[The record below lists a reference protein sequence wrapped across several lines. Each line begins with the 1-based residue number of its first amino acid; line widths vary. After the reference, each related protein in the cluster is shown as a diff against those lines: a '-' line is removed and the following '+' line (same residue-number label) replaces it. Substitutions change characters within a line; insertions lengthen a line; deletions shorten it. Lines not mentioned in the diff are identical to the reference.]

1 MSKIKKTLLKS
12 PDDFKTYAEYLLY
25 IREVRGYSLRD
36 VDDTISDLIKRKV
49 LAPECSVSH
58 GYLRNIEAGEVGSP
72 SPFKLKAL
80 AYVYRIPYEMLM
92 QKVGYWD
99 ETLNK
104 VTRDATFTLMLKEV
118 PQMTDE
124 EKKSLLEFIDF
135 IIAKR
140 KQYAKRP
147 KKG

>member
-1 MSKIKKTLLKS
+1 MTRIIKSLLKS
-12 PDDFKTYAEYLLY
+12 PDDFKTFGEYLAY
-25 IREVRGYSLRD
+25 IRETRGYSLRD
-36 VDDTISDLIKRKV
+36 VDDTIGDLIKKKV
-49 LAPECSVSH
+49 LESGCSISH
-58 GYLRNIEAGEVGSP
+58 GYLRNIETGDVSAP

-118 PQMTDE
+118 PQMTAS

-135 IIAKR
+135 IITKR
-140 KQYAKRP
+140 KNYVKGS

>member
-1 MSKIKKTLLKS
+1 MARIKKNLIKS
-12 PDDFKTYAEYLLY
+12 PDDFKTFGEYLAY
-25 IREVRGYSLRD
+25 IRETRGYSLRD
-36 VDDTISDLIKRKV
+36 VEDTVSDSIKRKI
-49 LAPECSVSH
+49 LDEECSVSH
-58 GYLRNIEAGEVGSP
+58 GYLRNLESGEVNAP

-80 AYVYRIPYEMLM
+80 AYVYRIKYEMLM

>member
-1 MSKIKKTLLKS
+1 MARIIKSLLKS
-12 PDDFKTYAEYLLY
+12 PDDFKTFGEYLAY
-25 IREVRGYSLRD
+25 IRETRGYSLRD
-36 VDDTISDLIKRKV
+36 VDDTIGDLIKKKV
-49 LAPECSVSH
+49 LESGCSISH
-58 GYLRNIEAGEVGSP
+58 GYLRNIETGDVSAP

-104 VTRDATFTLMLKEV
+104 VRRDATFTLMLKEV
-118 PQMTDE
+118 PQMTVS

-135 IIAKR
+135 IITKR
-140 KQYAKRP
+140 KNYVKGS

>member
-1 MSKIKKTLLKS
+1 MARIIKSLLKS
-12 PDDFKTYAEYLLY
+12 PDDFKTFGEYLAY
-25 IREVRGYSLRD
+25 IRETRGYSLRD
-36 VDDTISDLIKRKV
+36 VDDTIGDLIKKKV
-49 LAPECSVSH
+49 LESGCSISH
-58 GYLRNIEAGEVGSP
+58 GYLRNIETGDVSAP

-118 PQMTDE
+118 PQMTAS

-135 IIAKR
+135 IITKR
-140 KQYAKRP
+140 KNYVKGS